1 MMHRVW
7 LFIGIL
13 GLATWAPASAQQVTT
28 GSMIDEMVD
37 LDRLGDMPSVDYK
50 TLQFTSYDRRSKVP
64 GGPDWFSN
72 ADGFG
77 SEPIPAFEKVL
88 REPGDDG
95 IGEYLVCDV
104 EGPGSIVRTWTADIN
119 GNIKMYLD
127 GAEEPV
133 FDGPAEQFFHRPY
146 EPFVAGTE
154 HAGDALRGTFY
165 QRDAAYCPM
174 PFAKRCRIVW
184 TGHLRQVHFYYV
196 QIRQYQGD
204 IDVKTFTRDDL
215 KTYKANI
222 DRTRKVLADPDAH
235 YELEVAATR
244 PIEIQVAA
252 GTRYVGLELAG
263 EGAIERLQLQV
274 EADDLDA
281 ALRQTV
287 MHVTCDGWTNAQ
299 VQSPVGDFFG
309 AAPGINPYVSL
320 PFTVSGDGKLVSR
333 YVMPYQKSLKIEFEN
348 LGDQPVTIRGT
359 VHAKPRKWDNDHSMH
374 FYARWR
380 VTHDITTYPPVDV
393 PYLLANGEGRYVGSA
408 AFLLNPARGTHPSG
422 SWWGEGDEKIFVDGD
437 THPSSF
443 GTGSEDYFNY
453 AWSAVDIFYY
463 PYCGQP
469 RNDGPAN
476 RGFVTN
482 YRWHVIDDL
491 PFNERISFYMELL
504 SHHRV
509 EGFSYACLGYHYG
522 RPGKIDDHRVI
533 TVGDVRKPKLPGPW
547 KPLAY
552 RGSQGATF
560 YEPENVAEGD
570 VEVEAGDLWTEGK
583 LMVWKPEKKGDTLK
597 LTIPV
602 EKAGKYQLRIGV
614 AYDKRGGSVSAK
626 LNGKAFGFGGR
637 AGKENLYNEYQ
648 TILQA
653 TDSDVVELQSGD
665 QEVELTYEGPGKEGQ
680 EPFVGLDFIWLQP
693 R

>member
-1 MMHRVW
+1 MIYRAALLTGL
-7 LFIGIL
+7 LFF
-13 GLATWAPASAQQVTT
+13 ATAWSVSAQEVTT
-28 GSMIDEMVD
+28 GTMVDEMVD
-37 LDRLGDMPSVDYK
+37 LDRLADMPAVPYK
-50 TLQFTSYDRRSKVP
+50 TLQFTSYDRRSNIP

-88 REPGDDG
+88 KEPGEDG

-104 EGPGSIVRTWTADIN
+104 EGPGCIVRTWTADIN
-119 GNIKMYLD
+119 GQIKVYLD
-127 GAEEPV
+127 GAEEPL

-146 EPFVAGTE
+146 EVFTKGTDFE
-154 HAGDALRGTFY
+154 GEALRGTFY

-196 QIRQYQGD
+196 QIRQYQKD
-204 IDVKTFTRDDL
+204 IAVKTFKSDDL
-215 KTYKANI
+215 KTYADNI
-222 DRTRKVLADPDAH
+222 KRTRKILADPDAH
-235 YELEVAATR
+235 YPVEVAQTR
-244 PIEIQVAA
+244 PIEVKVPA
-252 GTRYVGLELAG
+252 GTRGVGLDLEG
-263 EGAIERLQLQV
+263 PGAIERLELSV
-274 EADDLDA
+274 EADDTVA

-287 MHVTCDGWTNAQ
+287 MHIACDGWTNPQ

-320 PFTVSGDGKLVSR
+320 PFTVEGKGKFTSR
-333 YVMPYQKSLKIEFEN
+333 YVMPYQRSLRIEFEN
-348 LGDQPVTIRGT
+348 LGDQPVVIKGH
-359 VHAKPRKWDNDHSMH
+359 VNAKPRKWNDDRTMH

-380 VTHDITTYPPVDV
+380 VTHGITTYPPVDI
-393 PYLLANGEGRYVGSA
+393 PYLLANGTGRYVGSA
-408 AFLLNPARGTHPSG
+408 AILLNPARGTHPSG

-437 THPSSF
+437 RFPSSF

-453 AWSAVDIFYY
+453 AWSAVDIFFH

-482 YRWHVIDDL
+482 NRWHIIDDL
-491 PFNERISFYMELL
+491 PFQERISFYMELL

-533 TVGDVRKPKLPGPW
+533 TGEDVRKPELPGPW
-547 KPLAY
+547 SPLAY

-560 YEPENVAEGD
+560 YEPENVTDAKVEIEEGN
-570 VEVEAGDLWTEGK
+570 LWTEGK
-583 LMVWKPEKKGDTLK
+583 LAVWKPKQEGDTLK

-602 EKAGKYQLRIGV
+602 EKAGKYQVRIGV
-614 AYDKRGGSVSAK
+614 AYDNRGGSVSAK
-626 LNGKAFGFGGR
+626 LNGKEFGFGGR
-637 AGKENLYNEYQ
+637 AGKESLYNEYQ

-653 TDSDVVELQSGD
+653 TESQVVELEAGD
-665 QEVELTYEGPGKEGQ
+665 QEVVLTYEGPGKEGQ